1 MTSASAGLA
10 GVPFIDLGMLHSGA
24 FGVIVVIAVLVGIA
38 MLRGHGR
45 RCGVH
50 DDDLHALAFWVTVSG
65 FVGAHVFDVLAY
77 QTGELASRPLVL
89 LELWNGLSSFG
100 GFLGGAIGFTVFVRS
115 RRLPIRVMADITMV
129 GLLPAF
135 TIGRIACTVVSDHV
149 GATVDPTSWY
159 AVLAMEYPREL
170 NLGHLAERYP
180 GPGATI
186 LAWNLGFLELVCLLP
201 INALVLTLAL
211 RHGKAMRAGLLAAL
225 ATFLY
230 APARL
235 ALDFLRPEE
244 VDPRYLLLTFA
255 QWGSLLVGIFSLSL
269 LIEILIDGKPHAV
282 AIRSRAQT

>member
-10 GVPFIDLGMLHSGA
+10 GVPFSHLGTLHSGV
-24 FGVIVVIAVLVGIA
+24 FGVIVVIGVLVGFG
-38 MLRGHGR
+38 MLRSHGR
-45 RCGVH
+45 RCGVD

-77 QTGELASRPLVL
+77 QPAELVRRPLLL

-100 GFLGGAIGFTVFVRS
+100 GFLGGAIGFTLFVRS

-135 TIGRIACTVVSDHV
+135 TIGRIACTIVSDHIGGV
-149 GATVDPTSWY
+149 VDPASWY
-159 AVLAMEYPREL
+159 APLAMEYPREL

-180 GPGATI
+180 GSGETI

-201 INALVLTLAL
+201 INVLILTLAL
-211 RHGKAMRAGLLAAL
+211 RHGKAVRAGLLAAL

-230 APARL
+230 APLRL

-244 VDPRYLLLTFA
+244 MDPRYLLLTFA

-269 LIEILIDGKPHAV
+269 LIDILIDGKPHAV
-282 AIRSRAQT
+282 AIRSRARS